1 MDDRYTR
8 PQGLY
13 DHDDVDLK
21 KLKRLIVKGK
31 LAPCYPGKEVGDDA
45 ADDDDD
51 DDDDDDAWK
60 VGSPKVKKQDL
71 DECPICFLSYP
82 SLNHS
87 KCCNSGI
94 CTECFLQLK
103 APARHVTVQCPFC
116 KTPSYSV
123 QFRGCRTDEERAAAA
138 EEEAAVAAAEKK
150 AKEHELQRAMER
162 EARRQ

>member
-1 MDDRYTR
+1 KRSSKSGRMDDRYTR

-31 LAPCYPGKEVGDDA
+31 LAPCYPGKE
-45 ADDDDD
+45 
-51 DDDDDDAWK
+51 
-60 VGSPKVKKQDL
+60 QDL

-94 CTECFLQLK
+94 CT
-103 APARHVTVQCPFC
+103 
-116 KTPSYSV
+116 
-123 QFRGCRTDEERAAAA
+123 
-138 EEEAAVAAAEKK
+138 
-150 AKEHELQRAMER
+150 
-162 EARRQ
+162 